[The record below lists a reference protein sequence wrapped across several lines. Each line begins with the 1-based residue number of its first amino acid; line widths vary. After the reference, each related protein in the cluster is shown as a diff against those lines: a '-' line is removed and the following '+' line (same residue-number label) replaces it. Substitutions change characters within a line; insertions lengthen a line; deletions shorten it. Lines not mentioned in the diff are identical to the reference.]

1 MWEVLALSFG
11 LAMDATAVAAARG
24 LTARR
29 NEIIVLPLL
38 FGVFQSGMAALGWLA
53 GAWGGPY
60 FAAYN
65 HWVAFG
71 LLFLIGGKMLIEA
84 LRGGEDA
91 EEDRSGLGTY
101 LMLAF
106 ATSIDAAAAGITLP
120 LLEVSPAVALAL
132 IGVVTFAC
140 SFAGHWL
147 GRVAGKH
154 LGQGLE
160 ILGGLVLIAIGVR
173 VLVLN
178 L

>member
-24 LTARR
+24 LTAKR

-38 FGVFQSGMAALGWLA
+38 FGAFQAGMSALGWLA
-53 GAWGGPY
+53 GSWGGPY

-71 LLFLIGGKMLIEA
+71 LLLVIGGKMLIEA

-91 EEDRSGLGTY
+91 DEEHSSLGTY
-101 LMLAF
+101 LMLAL

-120 LLEVSPAVALAL
+120 MLAVSPVVAIAL

-160 ILGGLVLIAIGVR
+160 ILGGVVLIAIGVR
-173 VLVLN
+173 VLVQGL
-178 L
+178 

>member
-1 MWEVLALSFG
+1 MWEVLALSFA

-38 FGVFQSGMAALGWLA
+38 FGAFQAGMSALGWLA
-53 GAWGGPY
+53 GAWGGTY
-60 FAAYN
+60 FAAYD

-71 LLFLIGGKMLIEA
+71 LLLLIGGKMLVEA
-84 LRGGEDA
+84 IRGGEYADEA
-91 EEDRSGLGTY
+91 HSSLGTY
-101 LMLAF
+101 LVLAL

-120 LLEVSPAVALAL
+120 MLAVSPVVAIAL
-132 IGVVTFAC
+132 IGIVTFAC

-160 ILGGLVLIAIGVR
+160 ILGGVVLIAIGVR
-173 VLVLN
+173 VLVLD

>member
-29 NEIIVLPLL
+29 DEIILLPLL
-38 FGVFQSGMAALGWLA
+38 FGGFQAGMSALGWLA
-53 GAWGGPY
+53 GSWGGEY
-60 FAAYN
+60 FAAYD

-71 LLFLIGGKMLIEA
+71 LLLLIGGKMLLEA
-84 LRGGEDA
+84 IRGGDDA
-91 EEDRSGLGTY
+91 GPERDGLGTY
-101 LMLAF
+101 LVLAF

-120 LLEVSPAVALAL
+120 MLEVSPGFALAM
-132 IGVVTFAC
+132 IGLVTFAC

-154 LGQGLE
+154 LGQSLE
-160 ILGGLVLIAIGVR
+160 IVGGLVLIAIGVR
-173 VLVLN
+173 VLVPSL
-178 L
+178 